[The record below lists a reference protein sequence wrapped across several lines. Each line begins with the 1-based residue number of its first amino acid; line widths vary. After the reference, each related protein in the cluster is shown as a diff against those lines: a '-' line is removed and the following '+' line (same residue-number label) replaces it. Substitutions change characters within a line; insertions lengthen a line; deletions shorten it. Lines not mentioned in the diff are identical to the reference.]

1 MLKRQM
7 EEEQLEQLELEQL
20 EKLLSRREREFCEHY
35 LAERNGTQA
44 AQRAGYSPD
53 NREAAAVTA
62 SRLLRKAKIAAYLRG
77 RAREIYE
84 QLVITPETVAADL
97 SRVYRRAMQ
106 IEPVLA
112 YNRETGEMEP
122 TGAYTFDGKTAI
134 RALELIGDSLGMFEK
149 GMRVEGESKLTIEL
163 GQAEELAK

>member
-1 MLKRQM
+1 MKRQR
-7 EEEQLEQLELEQL
+7 EDGRLEALGLEELE
-20 EKLLSRREREFCEHY
+20 KALSRREREFCERY
-35 LAERNGTQA
+35 LRERNGTQA
-44 AQRAGYSPD
+44 AQLAGYSPD

-62 SRLLRKAKIAAYLRG
+62 SRLLRKAKIAAYLRA

-84 QLVITPETVAADL
+84 QLMITPETVAADL

-112 YNRETGEMEP
+112 RNKETGEMEP
-122 TGAYTFDGKTAI
+122 TGEYIFDGKTAV
-134 RALELIGDSLGMFEK
+134 RALELMGDSLGMFEK
-149 GMRVEGESKLTIEL
+149 GMRVESDGKLVIEL